1 MSAVSMQVQYSL
13 GRHRA
18 GSRRT
23 AVQNTPSRPR
33 LAPTPDAV
41 QEKVVP
47 MHSRPSRDAT
57 PAECEVPVPVRA
69 KSGAGSAWP
78 TAAAERVDAKA
89 RLSQLAK
96 TLESD
101 VIPRL
106 VGAHGKPVP
115 STEVQLSPGE
125 VAAFVQLLRDGS
137 DAELAAAVS
146 ALHRRGLAV
155 DGIFLDLFAPA
166 ARHLGELWE
175 NDRCDFSTVT
185 ICLGRLQRLLREWS
199 PSFGNEVEHPAN
211 GRRILLAQHP
221 DEQHSFGLSMVAEFF
236 RREGWEVLG
245 GVGGAV
251 PDPSAQVS
259 REWFDAVGFSIG
271 SETRIDWLRE
281 RITRLR
287 KATRNRSVVVL
298 VGGPLFVMQPAW
310 AQSVGADAS
319 GHEGGKAPKL
329 AEDLLTARYG
339 RR

>member
-1 MSAVSMQVQYSL
+1 VSAVSMQVQYSL

-18 GSRRT
+18 GSRRA
-23 AVQNTPSRPR
+23 AVQNTPYR
-33 LAPTPDAV
+33 LRLEPTPDTA

-47 MHSRPSRDAT
+47 MHSRPLRDAT
-57 PAECEVPVPVRA
+57 PADCEVPVPVRS

-89 RLSQLAK
+89 RLSRLAK

-106 VGAHGKPVP
+106 VGAHGKPAA
-115 STEVQLSPGE
+115 STDVQLSPGE

-155 DGIFLDLFAPA
+155 DGVFLDLFAPA

-175 NDRCDFSTVT
+175 TDRCDFSTVT